1 MIYKTDC
8 YWYSEWQ
15 DMGAT
20 VQQCGKRSMG
30 TCPCD
35 ECTMYISK
43 DFVRKLVDD
52 FQRGQAK

>member
-8 YWYSEWQ
+8 YWYAEWQ

-20 VQQCGKRSMG
+20 VSQCGKTSMG
-30 TCPCD
+30 TCPCNK
-35 ECTMYISK
+35 CAIYISK